1 MDHCHNLEHAAAG
14 MVMHLAYKGVT
25 SPFELGGEHGNAPE

>member
-1 MDHCHNLEHAAAG
+1 
-14 MVMHLAYKGVT
+14 MVMHLAYRGVT